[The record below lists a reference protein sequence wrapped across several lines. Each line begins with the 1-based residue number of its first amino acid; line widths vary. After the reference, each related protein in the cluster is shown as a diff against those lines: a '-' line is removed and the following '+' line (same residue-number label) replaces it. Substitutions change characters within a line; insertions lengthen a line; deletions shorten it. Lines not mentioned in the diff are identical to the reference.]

1 MAVFPHNQR
10 ENPIFSCG
18 SNLLETGLVR
28 AEGGSVNLPPDA
40 QKAIEKAA
48 DRGNDVEIRKKGGGY
63 IILEVSKK
71 IIYRSSD
78 R

>member
-1 MAVFPHNQR
+1 M
-10 ENPIFSCG
+10 
-18 SNLLETGLVR
+18 
-28 AEGGSVNLPPDA
+28 NLPPDA
-40 QKAIEKAA
+40 QKAIEKAS
-48 DRGNDVEIRKKGGGY
+48 DRGNDVEIRKKGGVY

>member
-1 MAVFPHNQR
+1 M
-10 ENPIFSCG
+10 
-18 SNLLETGLVR
+18 
-28 AEGGSVNLPPDA
+28 NLPPDA

-78 R
+78 REGPEKDCWGQLPRFSRWLAPFYLPERGDLHGL

>member
-1 MAVFPHNQR
+1 MK
-10 ENPIFSCG
+10 
-18 SNLLETGLVR
+18 
-28 AEGGSVNLPPDA
+28 NLPPDA